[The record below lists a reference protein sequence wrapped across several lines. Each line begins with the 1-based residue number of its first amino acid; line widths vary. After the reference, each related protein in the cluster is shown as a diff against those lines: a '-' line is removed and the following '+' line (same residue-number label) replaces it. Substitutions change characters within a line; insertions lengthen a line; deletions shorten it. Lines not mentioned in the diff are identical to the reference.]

1 MAKLRGEERHLLAS
15 RSYVYRAAPEHTNL
29 IKLRLLSKDG
39 HLGSRAF
46 LFCQNKFIIQKA
58 FFHLIFV
65 INELVFLKSLI
76 KGFFEQ
82 DIGGFPTKS
91 DSRKKERTD
100 GHYITLS
107 F

>member
-1 MAKLRGEERHLLAS
+1 MDTLE
-15 RSYVYRAAPEHTNL
+15 AAPF
-29 IKLRLLSKDG
+29 S
-39 HLGSRAF
+39 F
-46 LFCQNKFIIQKA
+46 FCQNKFIIQKA

-100 GHYITLS
+100 GHYITFDLLVHLKDQIIHS
-107 F
+107 FL